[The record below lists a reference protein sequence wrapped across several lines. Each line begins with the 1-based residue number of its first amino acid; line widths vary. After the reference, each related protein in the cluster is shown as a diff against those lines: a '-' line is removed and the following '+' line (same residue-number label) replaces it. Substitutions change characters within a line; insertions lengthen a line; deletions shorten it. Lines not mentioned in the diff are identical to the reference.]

1 MRKIIVLSYL
11 TLDGFTASKGGGSK
25 WLVWDNGVDEYYKE
39 TQRTADTI
47 FFGRTSYESLKDYWS
62 TSKSSGEDTG
72 MIEYI
77 NETKKIVFSKSMKTA
92 DWNNS
97 SLLCEIVPDEIE
109 AIKNEPGKNIIVIG
123 SGSVV
128 SQLENVKLIDE
139 YRFIS
144 IPVVLG
150 EGKPYFENLDDK
162 LELELIETKS
172 FECGSVLHR
181 YQPKTLRSG
190 EARDETA

>member
-1 MRKIIVLSYL
+1 M
-11 TLDGFTASKGGGSK
+11 
-25 WLVWDNGVDEYYKE
+25 DEYYKE

-62 TSKSSGEDTG
+62 TSKSSGEDAE

-92 DWNNS
+92 YWNNS
-97 SLLCEIVPDEIE
+97 SLLGEIVPDEIE
-109 AIKNEPGKNIIVIG
+109 AMKKEPGKNIIVIG
-123 SGSVV
+123 SGNVV
-128 SQLENVKLIDE
+128 SQLENARLIDE

-150 EGKPYFENLDDK
+150 EGKPYFENLDDILN
-162 LELELIETKS
+162 LELVETRK
-172 FECGSVLHR
+172 FKCGSVLHR
-181 YQPKTLRSG
+181 YQPKTLGSG

>member
-1 MRKIIVLSYL
+1 MRRIIVLSYL
-11 TLDGFTASKGGGSK
+11 TLDGFTASKDGGSK
-25 WLVWDNGVDEYYKE
+25 WIVWDDGVDEYYKE
-39 TQRTADTI
+39 TQREADTI
-47 FFGRTSYESLKDYWS
+47 FFGRTTYQSLKDYWS
-62 TSKSSGEDTG
+62 TSKSSGEDAE

-97 SLLCEIVPDEIE
+97 EVFEEIVPEEIE
-109 AIKNEPGKNIIVIG
+109 AMKKEAGKNIIVIG

-128 SQLENVKLIDE
+128 SQLENAKLIDE

-150 EGKPYFENLDDK
+150 KGKPYFENLDDK

-172 FECGSVLHR
+172 FKCGSVLHC
-181 YQPKTLRSG
+181 YQPKTIISG
-190 EARDETA
+190 ESRDETT